1 MEFEVF
7 GYKISIEK
15 KALKGKESGEMP
27 NDLRWALDI
36 LEKYGKKLPPSKK
49 KIESAKRASNIKAE
63 RAKEKIINAVN
74 LLRLQ
79 GEEITPYKV
88 AKTAQISYNTAKK
101 YLQKIMDHKWQS
113 DSPTSSKKQNYDP

>member
-15 KALKGKESGEMP
+15 KALKDKEMREMP
-27 NDLRWALDI
+27 EDLSWALKV
-36 LEKYGKKLPPSKK
+36 LEKYGKKLPPSAK
-49 KIESAKRASNIKAE
+49 KIESAKRASKIKAE
-63 RAKEKIINAVN
+63 RAKEKVINAVN

-88 AKTAQISYNTAKK
+88 AKTAGISYNTAKK
-101 YLQKIMDHKWQS
+101 YLKILKIS
-113 DSPTSSKKQNYDP
+113 V

>member
-1 MEFEVF
+1 MNLELF

-15 KALKGKESGEMP
+15 KAFKDKNTVEMP
-27 NDLRWALDI
+27 NDLRWALEI
-36 LEKYGKKLPPSKK
+36 LEKYGKKIPASPKK
-49 KIESAKRASNIKAE
+49 VESAKKASEIKAK
-63 RAKEKIINAVN
+63 RAKEKVTNAVN

-101 YLQKIMDHKWQS
+101 YLQKQNI
-113 DSPTSSKKQNYDP
+113 SKLSN

>member
-15 KALKGKESGEMP
+15 KALKNKENREMP
-27 NDLRWALDI
+27 NDLRWALEV
-36 LEKYGKKLPPSKK
+36 LEKYGKKIPPSKK
-49 KIESAKRASNIKAE
+49 KVESAKRASKIKADK
-63 RAKEKIINAVN
+63 AKEKVINAVN

-101 YLQKIMDHKWQS
+101 YLQKEEV
-113 DSPTSSKKQNYDP
+113 